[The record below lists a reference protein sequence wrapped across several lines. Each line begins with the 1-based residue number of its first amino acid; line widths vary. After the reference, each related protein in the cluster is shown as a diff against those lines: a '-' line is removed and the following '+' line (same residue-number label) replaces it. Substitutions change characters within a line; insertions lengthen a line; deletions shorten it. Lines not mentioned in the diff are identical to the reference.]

1 MFFNVT
7 LVIPNKSFGCVS
19 INDWTSYRII
29 LFSVPFIYYCFPF
42 QLGRTLQ
49 SPFKIAVKR
58 YYVVVLVDGFRNWP
72 WMRLPHWLVSHS
84 IVGVLV
90 IGIDKSLS
98 SPLKRRGFSSFDYS
112 GCVCAPVQGDEN
124 NLTKTKSSTLV
135 LMTNKSLRSIHPP
148 QNKKMILLLL
158 RKQPVSL
165 ITAVSVCKLNCY
177 FLIFILKFN
186 WNFLLFLGFQ
196 DETC

>member
-29 LFSVPFIYYCFPF
+29 LFSVPFIYYYFPF

-112 GCVCAPVQGDEN
+112 GCVCAPVQV
-124 NLTKTKSSTLV
+124 TKTTWPRPNLV
-135 LMTNKSLRSIHPP
+135 LWFLWQISRFGVFIPP
-148 QNKKMILLLL
+148 PKQKNDIIAFKK
-158 RKQPVSL
+158 
-165 ITAVSVCKLNCY
+165 AA
-177 FLIFILKFN
+177 
-186 WNFLLFLGFQ
+186 G
-196 DETC
+196 